1 MKVQLAALLFLISSG
16 VAQTD
21 GAVVPAISTG
31 AIDNGEVKVLH
42 LAPGYVTSVMVPE
55 EISSVVIGDPAH
67 FKAEHS
73 EAEARLVFFKPV
85 SSGANQTNA
94 LITTRSGHEI
104 SLHLVSSGEAA
115 GNMQVDFLVEYR
127 RPQAL
132 AIDSAKWDF
141 LIGEARP
148 IAAESATGTVPGDLD
163 SDSVE
168 KYLEIQKKLPIP
180 SWTGKGL
187 LAALG
192 PSWKTRGRSIVGF
205 SVLNS
210 SATIVE
216 LLAPQLEITGTAHGR
231 EGKRITAEPIPIS
244 DYRMTG
250 RRLQPGQRVDG
261 VVVFERPAFKQSD
274 DQIRLRLAEAEQVDR
289 PLMLPVPFTP
299 ASEEADNEIQK

>member
-1 MKVQLAALLFLISSG
+1 MKARLAGLLFLISSG
-16 VAQTD
+16 GMAQT
-21 GAVVPAISTG
+21 GSAVVPAISTG
-31 AIDNGEVKVLH
+31 AIDGGEVKVLH

-85 SSGANQTNA
+85 SKEATQTNA

-104 SLHLVSSGEAA
+104 SLQLVSTGET
-115 GNMQVDFLVEYR
+115 GGEMQVDFLVEYR
-127 RPQAL
+127 GPKAL
-132 AIDSAKWDF
+132 AIDSAQWDS
-141 LIGEARP
+141 LIADTRP
-148 IAAESATGTVPGDLD
+148 IVAESATAPAAGDLD
-163 SDSVE
+163 SVG
-168 KYLEIQKKLPIP
+168 KYLEIQKKLQVP

-192 PSWKTRGRSIVGF
+192 PSWKTGGRTIVGF

-210 SATIVE
+210 SVNVVE

-231 EGKRITAEPIPIS
+231 EGKRITAEPIPVS
-244 DYRMTG
+244 DYRMTS
-250 RRLQPGQRVDG
+250 RRLQPGERVDG
-261 VVVFERPAFKQSD
+261 VIVFERPAFKQSD

-289 PLMLPVPFTP
+289 PLVLPVPFTP
-299 ASEEADNEIQK
+299 ASEEADNETQK

>member
-1 MKVQLAALLFLISSG
+1 MKVQLAALLCLISSG
-16 VAQTD
+16 MAQTD

-31 AIDNGEVKVLH
+31 AIDNGQVKVLH

-73 EAEARLVFFKPV
+73 EAEPRLVFFKPV
-85 SSGANQTNA
+85 STGANQTNA

-104 SLHLVSSGEAA
+104 SLHLVSTGEAA

-132 AIDSAKWDF
+132 AIDSAKWGS
-141 LIGEARP
+141 LIGETRP
-148 IAAESATGTVPGDLD
+148 IVAQRATETAAGDLD
-163 SDSVE
+163 SLG
-168 KYLEIQKKLPIP
+168 KYLEIQKNLQVP

-187 LAALG
+187 LAAMG
-192 PSWKTRGRSIVGF
+192 PSWKTGGGTIVGF

-210 SATIVE
+210 SANVLE

-231 EGKRITAEPIPIS
+231 EAKRITAEPIPIS
-244 DYRMTG
+244 DYRMTA

-261 VVVFERPAFKQSD
+261 IVVFERPAFKQSD
-274 DQIRLRLAEAEQVDR
+274 EQIRLRLAEAEQVNR
-289 PLMLPVPFTP
+289 PVMLPLPFT
-299 ASEEADNEIQK
+299 AAREEVDNEIQK